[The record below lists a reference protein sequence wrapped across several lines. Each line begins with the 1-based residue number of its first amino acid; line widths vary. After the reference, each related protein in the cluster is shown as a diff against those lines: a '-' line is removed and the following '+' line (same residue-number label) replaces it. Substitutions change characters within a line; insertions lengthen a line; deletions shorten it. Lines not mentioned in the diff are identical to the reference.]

1 VDAPP
6 SSARRRDIMP
16 YHRVA
21 GSVPPKRH
29 TQHRAPD
36 GSLYFEELVG
46 EEGFSADSSL
56 LYHLRIPSA
65 VAEYRV
71 WELPDQSTVP
81 NHPLAPRPWRPR

>member
-1 VDAPP
+1 
-6 SSARRRDIMP
+6 MP
-16 YHRVA
+16 YYRVA

-29 TQHRAPD
+29 TQHRAQD